1 MGDVLVCRIDE
12 TRDERH
18 ETETLGGAAL
28 KYWVSIRKDASG
40 RLWWQSLY
48 FRPVILSVSNSRLFF
63 GDDAEHRVAGRLL
76 EEGFKTGV
84 RPDIK
89 IGPGDRDLCYIAL

>member
-1 MGDVLVCRIDE
+1 MGDVLVCRIDK
-12 TRDERH
+12 TRERH

-28 KYWVSIRKDASG
+28 KYRVSIRKDASG

-63 GDDAEHRVAGRLL
+63 GDDAEHRVTGSFL
-76 EEGFKTGV
+76 EEGIKTGV
-84 RPDIK
+84 RPYVK
-89 IGPGDRDLCYIAL
+89 IGPGDRDLRYVAP